1 MLKGTPPNLLDTQS
15 MVFRVPVHIFAFS
28 PMGSG
33 LDWWYQFLSGS
44 STSDFGAAQ
53 VVWEKQN
60 PYHGVIVHEERNP
73 NSFWTL
79 LTSDDF
85 IYIYIDDKVR
95 TVALCLSDCICHIFA
110 A

>member
-1 MLKGTPPNLLDTQS
+1 MVQKPQLLDTQS
-15 MVFRVPVHIFAFS
+15 MFLEVPVHIFAFS

-85 IYIYIDDKVR
+85 IYR
-95 TVALCLSDCICHIFA
+95 W
-110 A
+110 